1 MGWNAKQ
8 EGGGMVQSRK
18 MENPTVRGG
27 WAIGTNLHNAG
38 EQARVEKGLL
48 GLLVG
53 EKYAEAEKVP
63 VMAVSW
69 TEPAVLMK
77 KRAAGV
83 TPMGAAS

>member
-1 MGWNAKQ
+1 
-8 EGGGMVQSRK
+8 MVQPRK

-27 WAIGTNLHNAG
+27 WAIRTNLHDAA

-63 VMAVSW
+63 AMGVSW
-69 TEPAVLMK
+69 TEPVVMIK
-77 KRAAGV
+77 RRAAGV
-83 TPMGAAS
+83 TPIGSAS